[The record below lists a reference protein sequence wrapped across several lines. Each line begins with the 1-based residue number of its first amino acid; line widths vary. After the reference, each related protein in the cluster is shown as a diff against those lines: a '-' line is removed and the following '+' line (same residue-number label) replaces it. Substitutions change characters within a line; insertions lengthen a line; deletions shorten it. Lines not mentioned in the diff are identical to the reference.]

1 MKILITGGMGFIGS
15 YLTEKYLKSG
25 HSVYIIDDISYHPL
39 TQTEISTITYEYP
52 SKMFIDYLTLEEVYQ
67 FMITGDGFEFFNWR
81 GKEYRTQ
88 DLKNI
93 F

>member
-1 MKILITGGMGFIGS
+1 MLN
-15 YLTEKYLKSG
+15 
-25 HSVYIIDDISYHPL
+25 VYIIDDISYHPL

-67 FMITGDGFEFFNWR
+67 FMITGDGFEIFDWR
-81 GKEYRTQ
+81 GKEYHTK

-93 F
+93 YK